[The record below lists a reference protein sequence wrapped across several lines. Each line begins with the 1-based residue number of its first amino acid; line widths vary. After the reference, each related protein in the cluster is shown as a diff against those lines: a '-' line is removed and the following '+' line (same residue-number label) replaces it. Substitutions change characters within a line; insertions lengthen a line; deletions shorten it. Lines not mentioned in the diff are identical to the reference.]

1 MFEHLNAVGVTDTD
15 KIEKYTLR
23 TEGYDDILKI
33 YYKREKG
40 DLFAR
45 SEKFK
50 YPRQQKRVKVDSGTG
65 SYLDTTEIS
74 PALRQLVDEL
84 DSIARRVHVETDL
97 KKKIL
102 DDLHHLEKV
111 VQNKIEEIEADLKR
125 LK

>member
-65 SYLDTTEIS
+65 SYMDTTEIS
-74 PALRQLVDEL
+74 PSLRKLVDEL

>member
-1 MFEHLNAVGVTDTD
+1 MFEHLNAIGVTDTD

-33 YYKREKG
+33 YYKRDKG
-40 DLFAR
+40 EIFAR

-50 YPRQQKRVKVDSGTG
+50 YPRQQKRVKIDSGTG

-74 PALRQLVDEL
+74 PALRKVVDEL
-84 DSIARRVHVETDL
+84 DSIARRVGQETDL

-102 DDLHHLEKV
+102 NDLQHLEKV
-111 VQNKIEEIEADLKR
+111 VQHKIEEIEADLKR

>member
-84 DSIARRVHVETDL
+84 DSIARRVTVETDL

-102 DDLHHLEKV
+102 NDLHHLEKV

>member
-1 MFEHLNAVGVTDTD
+1 MFDHLNAVGVTDTD

-84 DSIARRVHVETDL
+84 DSIARRVTVETDL

>member
-50 YPRQQKRVKVDSGTG
+50 YPRQQKRVKVDSGTS
-65 SYLDTTEIS
+65 SYMDTTEIS

-84 DSIARRVHVETDL
+84 DSIARRVTVETDV
-97 KKKIL
+97 KKKII
-102 DDLHHLEKV
+102 DDLRHLEKV
-111 VQNKIEEIEADLKR
+111 VQHKIEEIEADLKR